1 MKKKAASRSEL
12 DYSGSSQYLP
22 THSKYFFK
30 GAEDFSCGLL
40 SKFDIPHSKTAIEV
54 KNSLVFL
61 LNAALSSKNHVY
73 KMVRDFVTVIFSFQ
87 EERKKSKEC
96 HLYQF
101 TYFFYIFFWL
111 STTFLCVIIAI
122 TYQKF
127 YFCYLISSFNNFLQS
142 IVLQFYGLFMLFVLN
157 QFQTGEKKNFYS
169 FFPGPYHWFLI

>member
-1 MKKKAASRSEL
+1 MLFEFIFHVKNWMKKKAASRSEL

-87 EERKKSKEC
+87 EERKKSREC
-96 HLYQF
+96 HLYSF
-101 TYFFYIFFWL
+101 TYFFLLIQFTFF
-111 STTFLCVIIAI
+111 F
-122 TYQKF
+122 
-127 YFCYLISSFNNFLQS
+127 YLISSVNNFLQS

-157 QFQTGEKKNFYS
+157 QFQNR
-169 FFPGPYHWFLI
+169 

>member
-1 MKKKAASRSEL
+1 MLFEFIFHVKNWMKKKAASRSEL

-30 GAEDFSCGLL
+30 GAEDVSCGLL

-87 EERKKSKEC
+87 EERKKSGEC
-96 HLYQF
+96 HLYSF
-101 TYFFYIFFWL
+101 TYFFFLLIQF
-111 STTFLCVIIAI
+111 TFL
-122 TYQKF
+122 F
-127 YFCYLISSFNNFLQS
+127 YLISSVNNFLQS

-157 QFQTGEKKNFYS
+157 QFQNR
-169 FFPGPYHWFLI
+169 